1 MYVINDYQL
10 LTAASTVYMNAFG
23 KGAKIS
29 AEVLADILFFLKQQE
44 RLEISEEGL
53 QSVAE
58 QYSLDINDLKTILI
72 QQLGVVKPMMF
83 RKCPKIYINISDAQ
97 IRALLTETLSKE
109 YQLEVVSENFK
120 DYQPQSMV
128 IFYRLNY
135 SDNDFKT
142 LYKHLPEDC
151 YVITA
156 GVLHNLLII
165 DNLYFKD
172 SGLPS
177 HFSNL
182 NQLLTYLQ
190 SDVTAT
196 KNNWLLFY
204 RDIVHQ
210 QPGHLPSGIISPC
223 QQGYIAFALHQF
235 ARQYTDLWQRPTA
248 FDQVNW
254 MWHVDLT
261 SFNIHKEVAIHSA
274 FSEYDQ
280 NIDIN
285 QSMEETA

>member
-10 LTAASTVYMNAFG
+10 LTAASTVYMNALG
-23 KGAKIS
+23 RGAKITS
-29 AEVLADILFFLKQQE
+29 ELLAEILAALKQQE
-44 RLEISEEGL
+44 RLEITEEGL
-53 QSVAE
+53 EALADRF
-58 QYSLDINDLKTILI
+58 SLSPDDLKTILI
-72 QQLGVVKPMMF
+72 QQLGIIKPMMF

-97 IRALLTETLSKE
+97 IRSLLTETLSKE
-109 YQLEVVSENFK
+109 YQLQVVDEQFK

-142 LYKHLPEDC
+142 LYQHLPEHC
-151 YVITA
+151 YLITA
-156 GVLHNLLII
+156 GVLHNLLVI

-172 SGLPS
+172 SGLPT

-182 NQLLTYLQ
+182 YQLLTYLQ

-210 QPGHLPSGIISPC
+210 QPGRLPSGIINSC
-223 QQGYIAFALHQF
+223 QQGYIAYALHQF
-235 ARQYTDLWQRPTA
+235 ARQYTDLWQSPTA
-248 FDQVNW
+248 YDQVNW

-261 SFNIHKEVAIHSA
+261 SFNIHKEVAIHSV
-274 FSEYDQ
+274 FSEHDQ
-280 NIDIN
+280 NMEIN
-285 QSMEETA
+285 QSMEEPA